1 MIDSKEKLTITV
13 AKSIYEAR
21 NGKGVKSWHHIDNSH
36 KSPYIDDAK
45 AAIMTIFDALKEPT
59 EEMNDEW
66 EFGAHSYTS
75 KEVWQAM
82 LFASPLAPEENK

>member
-1 MIDSKEKLTITV
+1 MTREKLTITV

-45 AAIMTIFDALKEPT
+45 AAIDTIFDALKVPT
-59 EEMNDEW
+59 EEMLHTVRPIN
-66 EFGAHSYTS
+66 YTS
-75 KEVWQAM
+75 IWQSM
-82 LFASPLAPEENK
+82 LSASPLAPEE